1 MNIRFHL
8 PFIAVFFMSACGG
21 ASSVPATT
29 TTMFSSTTTTAV
41 VSELF
46 NPYEEQLWQLCDNK
60 DDVFA
65 SMEDL
70 ITGTSSGNTGCKRNG
85 KQIWF
90 FTIKDSSDLS
100 NEIDVQLSI
109 DDSQWSYKKFV
120 CGPQYLISV
129 NSEFEQSEIV
139 GELLAASVPASNEC
153 S

>member
-1 MNIRFHL
+1 MNLQYRLVFVAL
-8 PFIAVFFMSACGG
+8 FFMSACGG

-29 TTMFSSTTTTAV
+29 TTMFASTTTAAV
-41 VSELF
+41 VAEVF

-90 FTIKDSSDLS
+90 FTIKDSYDLS
-100 NEIDVQLSI
+100 SEIEVQLSI

-129 NSEFEQSEIV
+129 KSEFEQNDIV
-139 GELLAASVPASNEC
+139 GELLAASVPASDEC